1 MNWITIQNVH
11 FNLDQVQCFL
21 WHKGKLLIV
30 GMGRTAPDDF
40 DDPDRRWYEHL
51 CSRVSLLPVEEEAQ
65 NHEQN

>member
-11 FNLDQVQCFL
+11 FNLDRVSAFL
-21 WHKGKLLIV
+21 WRNGTLYISFSDRV
-30 GMGRTAPDDF
+30 ATEVF
-40 DDPDRRWYEHL
+40 VDPDRRWYEHL